1 MKQNI
6 IETAIGFLVLITGCV
21 FLVFALK
28 TNNMKA
34 NSSGYLLTARFQ
46 SAEGIYSGSDI
57 MLAGIKIGEVENM
70 VLDRNSFYAVM
81 DLRIDEAFRLPI
93 DSEASIVSSG
103 FLGGKFV
110 SIIPGIEEEDLK
122 DGDSVFRTHSSVNL
136 ESLIGKFMYNF
147 DSKGSN

>member
-6 IETAIGFLVLITGCV
+6 VETAIGFLVLIV
-21 FLVFALK
+21 AIWFLGYAFK
-28 TNNMKA
+28 TNRM
-34 NSSGYLLTARFQ
+34 NSDSEGYLVTARFQ
-46 SAEGIYSGSDI
+46 NAEGIYNGSDV

-70 VLDRNSFYAVM
+70 VLDRESFHAVM
-81 DLRIDEAFRLPI
+81 ALRINNAFQLPI

-103 FLGGKFV
+103 FLGSKFV

-122 DGDSVFRTHSSVNL
+122 DGDSIFRTHSSVNL

-147 DSKGSN
+147 DKEK

>member
-1 MKQNI
+1 MRQNI
-6 IETAIGFLVLITGCV
+6 VETAIGFLVLVVAIW
-21 FLVFALK
+21 FLAFALR
-28 TNNMKA
+28 TNRINVD
-34 NSSGYLLTARFQ
+34 SEGYLVTARFQ
-46 SAEGIYSGSDI
+46 NAEGIFNGSDV

-70 VLDRNSFYAVM
+70 VLDRESFYAVM
-81 DLRIDEAFRLPI
+81 KLRIDETFQLPI

-103 FLGGKFV
+103 FLGSKFV

-147 DSKGSN
+147 DKDK